1 MSNIQPS
8 GFSGDDG
15 GADPDLV
22 KALAEYSET
31 ARASSVLAALS
42 RARLL
47 VPVVAVAAEPESG
60 SDDRPQTRDSGADV
74 AVVLF
79 LRPDG
84 RKALLAFTSVETMR
98 AWNVDARPRPLWIK
112 DVARA
117 AADEGADAVLLD
129 LEGPVRFAVEAAE
142 LRHLAAG
149 HDLVAT
155 PQGHAWLALPP

>member
-15 GADPDLV
+15 GADPDLLR
-22 KALAEYSET
+22 ALREYSET
-31 ARASSVLAALS
+31 ARAYSVLAALS

-47 VPVVAVAAEPESG
+47 VPIVAMPGQPEPGAVGE
-60 SDDRPQTRDSGADV
+60 PQMHHSSADV

-79 LRPDG
+79 QRPDG

-98 AWNVDARPRPLWIK
+98 AWDADARPRPLWIK

-155 PQGHAWLALPP
+155 PQGHAWIALPS